1 MSRMKRY
8 LLLTLLLINPFVFKA
23 LGQQYILSGHVTDQ
37 RGSPVSF
44 VSVYIRNTTY
54 GTTSNEQGVYK
65 FNLSAG
71 EYDVIYR
78 YVGYKEQINHI
89 TISDHNVLHNVKME
103 DEVFQL
109 KTVNIADKRN
119 RDTAADMIMRK
130 VIAKRRFYLNE
141 VDAYSCAVYVK
152 GVQKLIGAPKKLL
165 HNGVS
170 KVLDLDSNGRGIF
183 YQSES
188 ISDYNYKH
196 PNKVKEITVS
206 SREAGISPTFSY
218 NKASDLQANF
228 YNNLFNVPGLSSHA
242 FVSPVAKNAFRYYRY
257 HLEGATVENGHTID
271 KIKLSARGV
280 GEYSF
285 EGYIY
290 ILEGDWRIYSVDL
303 QLTNKVNRL
312 NFVDTMKISQQYIP
326 VVDNMWMPASIQYDY
341 SGKVLGFKFEG
352 YYIAIYNNYKFN
364 VKFSPDF
371 FNGEIM
377 RLDTTANLKTTDY
390 WFKNRPVPLTAQ
402 EARDYQKKDS
412 ILRLQKS
419 GPYLDSLQKHKNR
432 ILILPYTIFGFT
444 ATSRD
449 NKDSLY
455 VYPFNKTLFY
465 NTVQGLGINLKAR
478 LSHTSEDFKTLG
490 ITPNLRYGFADKLLS
505 ANVHSYYLYD
515 PFHEGRFFLNF
526 GNDILDLNNVGTR
539 SLYFNTLS
547 TLLSNNNYV
556 KYYRSDFGDAGYM
569 RELSNGIL
577 FRGSLSYANRTQL
590 FNTSYAHIIKSSKKH
605 YTSNNPLAPDSVAAD
620 DRSLLFPQNQALTLN
635 ASIKFTFGQQYIT
648 RPTGKIYLPSA
659 YPTLIINYRKA
670 IPGLFGADAS
680 YDFVSADVS
689 QYKIRV
695 GLMGYSAFKLSA
707 GSFLTKKALY
717 FMDYNHFLGNQGLTF
732 DPTYVG
738 SFHFLPFYRFS
749 ANSAYLEAHYQH
761 NFAGSL
767 FNHIGF
773 MRKLKLEEIVGANYL
788 TERNNMN
795 YSEFYAGLQRLIFR
809 VDYGVSYTGNKK
821 YLQGFRIFY
830 GIR

>member
-1 MSRMKRY
+1 MKKC
-8 LLLTLLLINPFVFKA
+8 LLYTLLLINAFTFKA

-37 RGSPVSF
+37 RGAPVSF

-65 FNLSAG
+65 FNLSPG

-78 YVGYKEQINHI
+78 YVGYKEQIDHI
-89 TISDHNVLHNVKME
+89 TISDHSVLHNVQME
-103 DEVFQL
+103 DEVFKL
-109 KTVNIADKRN
+109 KAVNIVDKRN
-119 RDTAADMIMRK
+119 RDTAASRIMRR
-130 VIAKRRFYLNE
+130 VIAKREFYLKE
-141 VDAYSCAVYVK
+141 VNTFSCAVYVK
-152 GVQKLIGAPKKLL
+152 GVQKLTGAPKKLL
-165 HNGVS
+165 SNGVS

-188 ISDYNYKH
+188 ISNYNYKR
-196 PNKVKEITVS
+196 PNKVKEITIS
-206 SREAGISPTFSY
+206 AREAGISPTFSY

-228 YNNLFNVPGLSSHA
+228 YNNLFSVPGLSSHA
-242 FVSPVAKNAFRYYRY
+242 FVSPVAKNAFSFYRY

-271 KIKLSARGV
+271 KIKLSARGD

-290 ILEGDWRIYSVDL
+290 ILEGDWRIYSVDVH
-303 QLTNKVNRL
+303 LTNKVNRL

-326 VVDNMWMPASIQYDY
+326 VEDNTWMPASIQYDY
-341 SGKVLGFKFEG
+341 SGDVLGFKFEG

-364 VKFSPDF
+364 VTFPPDF
-371 FNGEIM
+371 FNGEVM
-377 RLDTTANLKTTDY
+377 RLDTAANLKTADY
-390 WFKNRPVPLTAQ
+390 WFKNRPIPLTAQ
-402 EARDYQKKDS
+402 ETRDYQKKDS
-412 ILRLQKS
+412 ILRLEKS
-419 GPYLDSLQKHKNR
+419 KPYLDSLQKHKNR
-432 ILILPYTIFGFT
+432 ILILPYTVFGFT

-478 LSHTSEDFKTLG
+478 LSHTSDDFKTLG
-490 ITPNLRYGFADKLLS
+490 IIPNLRYGFADKLFS
-505 ANVHSYYLYD
+505 ANIHSYYIYD
-515 PFHEGRFFLNF
+515 LFHEGRFFLNF
-526 GNDILDLNNVGTR
+526 GSDVLDLNNVGTR

-556 KYYRSDFGDAGYM
+556 KYYRSDFGDAGFM

-577 FRGSLSYANRTQL
+577 FTVSLSYANRTQL
-590 FNTSYAHIIKSSKKH
+590 FNTSYAHIFKSSTKH
-605 YTSNNPLAPDSVAAD
+605 YTSNNPLAPDTVPAN
-620 DRSLLFPQNQALTLN
+620 DRSILFPQNQALTLN
-635 ASIKFTFGQQYIT
+635 ASVKFTFDQHYIT
-648 RPTGKIYLPSA
+648 RATGKIYLPSK
-659 YPTLIINYRKA
+659 YPTLTVNYRKA
-670 IPGLFGADAS
+670 IPGVFGADAG

-689 QYKIRV
+689 QSRIRL
-695 GLMGYSAFKLSA
+695 GLLGYSSFKLSA
-707 GSFLTKKALY
+707 GDFLNKKALY

-738 SFHFLPFYRFS
+738 SFHFLPFYQFS
-749 ANSAYLEAHYQH
+749 ANSFYFEAHYQH

-767 FNHIGF
+767 LNHIGF
-773 MRKLKLEEIVGANYL
+773 MRKLKLEEVIGANYL
-788 TERNNMN
+788 TEKNDMN
-795 YSEFYAGLQRLIFR
+795 YSELYVGLQRFIFR
-809 VDYGVSYTGNKK
+809 VDYGISYAGSHK
-821 YLQGFRIFY
+821 YLQGFRIYY